1 MKKVNVNGFNIA
13 YTRQGQGTPLVL
25 VHGYPLDRTTWNEM
39 LPLLENDFDLI
50 VPDLRGFGESDLV
63 EGPYTISD
71 MASDIAVLLDTLNT
85 EKAILVG
92 HSMGGYVVLAFAR
105 MYPQRVLGLGLV
117 SSQALADSPER
128 KKGRYESADVVM
140 KTGIGPVSES
150 FPALLSPDERVQAFV
165 RDLIAKQR
173 PAGLAEA
180 LKAMAERDDSSSIL
194 SGFEFPVAILHG
206 DADGLIPIQR
216 AQEIKDA
223 IPHATLLELPKV
235 GHMPAMEAP
244 EAVASALK
252 KLVS

>member
-105 MYPQRVLGLGLV
+105 M
-117 SSQALADSPER
+117 
-128 KKGRYESADVVM
+128 
-140 KTGIGPVSES
+140 
-150 FPALLSPDERVQAFV
+150 
-165 RDLIAKQR
+165 
-173 PAGLAEA
+173 
-180 LKAMAERDDSSSIL
+180 
-194 SGFEFPVAILHG
+194 
-206 DADGLIPIQR
+206 
-216 AQEIKDA
+216 
-223 IPHATLLELPKV
+223 
-235 GHMPAMEAP
+235 
-244 EAVASALK
+244 
-252 KLVS
+252 

>member
-1 MKKVNVNGFNIA
+1 MKKVNVNRFNIA

-71 MASDIAVLLDTLNT
+71 MASDIAGLLDTLNI

-105 MYPQRVLGLGLV
+105 MYPQRVSGLGLV

-150 FPALLSPDERVQAFV
+150 FPALLSSDQRVQAFV

-194 SGFEFPVAILHG
+194 SGFEIPVAIVHG
-206 DADGLIPIQR
+206 DADRLIPIQR

-223 IPHATLLELPKV
+223 ISHAALLELPKV

-252 KLVS
+252 KLVI